1 MDQNTKQKLIAALQ
15 KAMKSK
21 EQALVSDR
29 NDAIALAVTTDEQL
43 QRRKQLRA
51 VHLTWMITCSF
62 AVITS
67 LMIMILNSYVSYIGS
82 VLVAPTQ
89 FVLSCAVTVGVLLL
103 MSVGVTIIID
113 IVKRV
118 SMPYHICSV
127 AMLVFSVLMLISIWT
142 SVTRLN
148 GIYRLIEMIPWL

>member
-29 NDAIALAVTTDEQL
+29 SDAIALAVTADEQL

-51 VHLTWMITCSF
+51 VHLTWMITCIF

-67 LMIMILNSYVSYIGS
+67 LMVMILNSYASYIGS

-89 FVLSCAVTVGVLLL
+89 FVLNCAVTVGVLLL
-103 MSVGVTIIID
+103 VSVGVTIIID
-113 IVKRV
+113 IVKSV

-127 AMLVFSVLMLISIWT
+127 AMLVFSVLMMISIWT

-148 GIYRLIEMIPWL
+148 GIYRLIEIIPWL

>member
-1 MDQNTKQKLIAALQ
+1 MDQNVKQKLIAALQ

-21 EQALVSDR
+21 EQALVSDQ

-43 QRRKQLRA
+43 QRQKQLRA

-67 LMIMILNSYVSYIGS
+67 LMVMILNSYVSYIGS

-89 FVLSCAVTVGVLLL
+89 FVLNCAVTVGVLLFI
-103 MSVGVTIIID
+103 SVGITIIID

-127 AMLVFSVLMLISIWT
+127 VMLVFSVLMLISIWT

>member
-1 MDQNTKQKLIAALQ
+1 MDQNVKQKLIAALH

-29 NDAIALAVTTDEQL
+29 NDAIALAVKSDEQL
-43 QRRKQLRA
+43 QQRKQLRA
-51 VHLTWMITCSF
+51 VHLTWMITCCL
-62 AVITS
+62 AVS
-67 LMIMILNSYVSYIGS
+67 AGLMALILNSYVSCIGS
-82 VLVAPTQ
+82 MLIVPTQ
-89 FVLSCAVTVGVLLL
+89 LVLNCAVIIGVLLL
-103 MSVGVTIIID
+103 VSVGVTIVID

-127 AMLVFSVLMLISIWT
+127 VMLVFSALMMISIWT

>member
-1 MDQNTKQKLIAALQ
+1 MDQNVKQKLIAALQ

-21 EQALVSDR
+21 EQALVSDQ

-43 QRRKQLRA
+43 QWQKQLRA

-67 LMIMILNSYVSYIGS
+67 LMVMILNSYMSYIGS
-82 VLVAPTQ
+82 VLVAPMQ
-89 FVLSCAVTVGVLLL
+89 FVLNCAVTVGALLL
-103 MSVGVTIIID
+103 ISVGVTIIID

-127 AMLVFSVLMLISIWT
+127 VMLVFSVLMLISIWT

>member
-1 MDQNTKQKLIAALQ
+1 MDQNVKQKLIAALQ
-15 KAMKSK
+15 QAMKSK
-21 EQALVSDR
+21 EQDLVSDR

-51 VHLTWMITCSF
+51 VRLTWMITCSF
-62 AVITS
+62 TVITS
-67 LMIMILNSYVSYIGS
+67 LMVMILNSYVSYIGS
-82 VLVAPTQ
+82 ALVAPTQ
-89 FVLSCAVTVGVLLL
+89 FVLNCAVIVGVLLL
-103 MSVGVTIIID
+103 VSVGVTIIID

-118 SMPYHICSV
+118 NMPYHICSV
-127 AMLVFSVLMLISIWT
+127 VVLVFSVLMMISIWT

>member
-1 MDQNTKQKLIAALQ
+1 MDQNVKQKLIAALQ

-43 QRRKQLRA
+43 QRRKQLRV
-51 VHLTWMITCSF
+51 VHLTWMITCNF

-67 LMIMILNSYVSYIGS
+67 LMVMILNSYVSYIGS

-89 FVLSCAVTVGVLLL
+89 FVLNCAVTVEVILFI
-103 MSVGVTIIID
+103 SIGVTIVID

-127 AMLVFSVLMLISIWT
+127 VMLVFGVLMMISIWT

>member
-1 MDQNTKQKLIAALQ
+1 
-15 KAMKSK
+15 MKSK

-29 NDAIALAVTTDEQL
+29 NDAIALAVTADEQL

-51 VHLTWMITCSF
+51 VHLTRMITCSF
-62 AVITS
+62 AVIAS
-67 LMIMILNSYVSYIGS
+67 LMVMILNSYVSYIGS

-89 FVLSCAVTVGVLLL
+89 FVLNCAVTVGVLLL
-103 MSVGVTIIID
+103 ISVGVTIIID

-127 AMLVFSVLMLISIWT
+127 AMLVFSVLMMISIWT

-148 GIYRLIEMIPWL
+148 GIYLLIEMIPWL

>member
-1 MDQNTKQKLIAALQ
+1 MDQNVKQKLIAALQ
-15 KAMKSK
+15 QAMKSK
-21 EQALVSDR
+21 EQDLVSDR

-51 VHLTWMITCSF
+51 VRLTWMITCSF
-62 AVITS
+62 TVITS
-67 LMIMILNSYVSYIGS
+67 LMVMILNSYVSYIGS

-89 FVLSCAVTVGVLLL
+89 FVLNCAVIVGVLLL
-103 MSVGVTIIID
+103 VSVGVTIIID

-118 SMPYHICSV
+118 NMPYHICSV
-127 AMLVFSVLMLISIWT
+127 VVLVFSVLMMISIWT

>member
-67 LMIMILNSYVSYIGS
+67 LMVMILNSYVSYVGS
-82 VLVAPTQ
+82 VLIAPTQ
-89 FVLSCAVTVGVLLL
+89 FVLNCAVIVGVLLL
-103 MSVGVTIIID
+103 VSVGVTIVID

-118 SMPYHICSV
+118 GMPYHICSV
-127 AMLVFSVLMLISIWT
+127 VILVFSALMMISIWA

-148 GIYRLIEMIPWL
+148 DIYRLIEMIPWL

>member
-1 MDQNTKQKLIAALQ
+1 MDQNVKQKLIAALQ

-29 NDAIALAVTTDEQL
+29 NDVIALAVTTDEQL

-67 LMIMILNSYVSYIGS
+67 LMVMILNSYVSYIGS

-89 FVLSCAVTVGVLLL
+89 FVLNCAVTVGVLLL
-103 MSVGVTIIID
+103 ISVGVTIIID

-118 SMPYHICSV
+118 SMPYHICSI
-127 AMLVFSVLMLISIWT
+127 AMLVFSVLMMISIWT